1 LRHRTRYRTN
11 ATRLILLSTLL
22 VAGGCFSLGR
32 GAQIQQQY
40 VLGGGLPQQGGA
52 VSGELAGLTI
62 GVRRLQLAAY
72 LEAPFLLVRRGPNEL
87 TFSEFHRWGEGVAE
101 GINRTV
107 AAHLGARTALRGIDV
122 APWPAGERY
131 DYVIQ
136 LHVSRFEGSADADP
150 LTLLG
155 EAQMSARW
163 EIIRQT
169 DGAVLTRGATEYR
182 QDGWRVGD
190 YGALVSMLDEGLHRL
205 TDDLVRGLVALGG
218 R

>member
-1 LRHRTRYRTN
+1 MK
-11 ATRLILLSTLL
+11 ATRLILLFALL
-22 VAGGCFSLGR
+22 GTGGCFSLGR

-40 VLGGGLPQQGGA
+40 VLGGGLAQQGGA
-52 VSGELAGLTI
+52 ASGELAGLTI

-72 LEAPFLLVRRGPNEL
+72 LETPFLLVRRGPNEL
-87 TFSEFHRWGEGVAE
+87 TFSEFHRWAEGVSG

-107 AAHLGARTALRGIDV
+107 AAHLGARTAVRGVDV

-136 LHVSRFEGSADADP
+136 LHVSRFEGTAAADP
-150 LTLLG
+150 LALLG
-155 EAQMSARW
+155 EVQMSARW
-163 EIIRQT
+163 EILRQA
-169 DGAVLTRGATEYR
+169 DGAVLTRGVTEYR

-190 YGALVSMLDEGLHRL
+190 YATLVSLLDESLHEL
-205 TDDLVRGLVALGG
+205 TGDLVSALVALGV